1 MLKKWRKSEGYQTF
15 ISSLICIGL
24 GLLAGLIVLLII
36 NPAHG
41 FEGIGSIVISF
52 LKYKNPLTSL
62 NKFGN
67 VIVKT
72 VPLILCSLSIIFAYK
87 VGFFNIG
94 AAGQYVVGSACAL
107 YPILAWHWPWW
118 AGVIL
123 AILGGLIYG
132 VIVGL
137 LKSYFNVN
145 EVISGI
151 MLNWIALYCANM
163 LLGRVKEVGSPY
175 TVSIANTN
183 KDGLIPS
190 LGLGYLFNKNKYV
203 TIAIVLTILI
213 AIAIYIILEKTKFG
227 YELKATGYNK
237 FAAKY
242 CGMKETKNTILTF
255 AIAGA
260 LAGLA
265 GAFFYLSGFENWQTS
280 ASSVPAMGFNG
291 IAAAFLGGLNP
302 IGSIFSSYF
311 ITHITLG
318 GSYLDKSYYCSQ
330 ISDLI
335 TGIII
340 YFCGFSA
347 FFTTLL
353 NKKKKSDVPNANDEN
368 KDKKETKDVKKSE
381 VGGDK

>member
-1 MLKKWRKSEGYQTF
+1 M
-15 ISSLICIGL
+15 
-24 GLLAGLIVLLII
+24 LLA
-36 NPAHG
+36 
-41 FEGIGSIVISF
+41 
-52 LKYKNPLTSL
+52 
-62 NKFGN
+62 
-67 VIVKT
+67 
-72 VPLILCSLSIIFAYK
+72 
-87 VGFFNIG
+87 
-94 AAGQYVVGSACAL
+94 
-107 YPILAWHWPWW
+107 
-118 AGVIL
+118 
-123 AILGGLIYG
+123 
-132 VIVGL
+132 
-137 LKSYFNVN
+137 
-145 EVISGI
+145 
-151 MLNWIALYCANM
+151 
-163 LLGRVKEVGSPY
+163 RVKEVGSPY

-183 KDGLIPS
+183 KNGLIPS

-203 TIAIVLTILI
+203 TIAIVLTVLI

-242 CGMKETKNTILTF
+242 CGMKERKNTILTF

-347 FFTTLL
+347 FFTSMMSKRRK
-353 NKKKKSDVPNANDEN
+353 NEFNNMNANETGDNTN
-368 KDKKETKDVKKSE
+368 KDIDKPKMVNAPKE
-381 VGGDK
+381 GGDK

>member
-1 MLKKWRKSEGYQTF
+1 MKNWTKSEGFQTF
-15 ISSLICIGL
+15 LSSLICIGL
-24 GLLAGLIVLLII
+24 GLLVGLIVLLII

-41 FEGIGSIVISF
+41 FEGIASVVISF

-72 VPLILCSLSIIFAYK
+72 VPLLLCSLSIIFAYK

-94 AAGQYVVGSACAL
+94 AAGQYVVGAAFAL
-107 YPILAWHWPWW
+107 YSVLAWNWPWW
-118 AGVIL
+118 AGVLLALVGGTIL
-123 AILGGLIYG
+123 G
-132 VIVGL
+132 VIVGV

-151 MLNWIALYCANM
+151 MLNWISLYCANM

-183 KDGLIPS
+183 RSGLIPS

-203 TIAIVLTILI
+203 TIAIVLGVLI
-213 AIAIYIILEKTKFG
+213 AILVKIILDKTKFG

-237 FAAKY
+237 YAAKY
-242 CGMKETKNTILTF
+242 CGMKEVKNTILTF

-265 GAFFYLSGFENWQTS
+265 GAFFYLSGFEQWQTS

-291 IAAAFLGGLNP
+291 IAAAFLGGLDP

-347 FFTTLL
+347 FFRIMINK
-353 NKKKKSDVPNANDEN
+353 NKKTDKNVNAETEETKVEN
-368 KDKKETKDVKKSE
+368 KAE